1 MFLKNLEIRTS
12 AFPTRFTLESRNLSS
27 DKIKKYELI
36 LEALN
41 RMNKPDKLLINNKI
55 TIKECFNKLNKTQEK
70 LLIVIN
76 KSKNF
81 IGVINDG
88 DIRRALL
95 NGANLRFYR

>member
-1 MFLKNLEIRTS
+1 
-12 AFPTRFTLESRNLSS
+12 
-27 DKIKKYELI
+27 
-36 LEALN
+36 
-41 RMNKPDKLLINNKI
+41 MNKPDKLLINNKL

-70 LLIVIN
+70 LLIVTN

-95 NGANLRFYR
+95 NGANLRDPIDKFVNKKSLFTYDTTNKSQALQLLTSKKKCNTYCKY

>member
-1 MFLKNLEIRTS
+1 MKSPISWLFCKMSITIFLFLHQS
-12 AFPTRFTLESRNLSS
+12 LS
-27 DKIKKYELI
+27 
-36 LEALN
+36 
-41 RMNKPDKLLINNKI
+41 LLINNKI

-95 NGANLRFYR
+95 NGV